1 MHRCRCCGGRE
12 DGSLTLTFV
21 PGVRG
26 YDGPES
32 GRIRES
38 LPCREEGERFEIEEM
53 MQVKQTWK
61 CENESYIVEL
71 KVVDN
76 DPLRCL

>member
-1 MHRCRCCGGRE
+1 
-12 DGSLTLTFV
+12 
-21 PGVRG
+21 
-26 YDGPES
+26 
-32 GRIRES
+32 
-38 LPCREEGERFEIEEM
+38 M